1 MLQIAE
7 MDDVS
12 DLRFRVEIRTPP
24 VMQKE
29 FHQVLETTWNPRGIV
44 VSLHSGRGSKE
55 RKDDQPGDPEPI
67 HECDPC
73 SGGALAWWH

>member
-12 DLRFRVEIRTPP
+12 DLRFRVEIGTPP

-29 FHQVLETTWNPRGIV
+29 FHQVLETT
-44 VSLHSGRGSKE
+44 
-55 RKDDQPGDPEPI
+55 
-67 HECDPC
+67 
-73 SGGALAWWH
+73 